1 MVVAVKV
8 EVVGRTVV
16 AFSKTK
22 ILVFVYSYQTC
33 LSYFVFRIIILLN
46 EPLTYLEFGWI

>member
-33 LSYFVFRIIILLN
+33 LSYTFCSKIIMFT
-46 EPLTYLEFGWI
+46 E